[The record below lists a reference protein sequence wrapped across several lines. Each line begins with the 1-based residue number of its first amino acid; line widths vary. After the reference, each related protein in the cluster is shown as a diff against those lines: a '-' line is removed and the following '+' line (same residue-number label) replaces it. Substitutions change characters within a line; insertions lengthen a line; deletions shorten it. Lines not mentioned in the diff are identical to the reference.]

1 MKKSKII
8 GSILGLLIIL
18 VVFSCTDIPIPEAE
32 KYTAVLD
39 GETVVVNRCYFQDRV
54 GYGDFLFTKGYNTI
68 SYRNGKH
75 DETIF
80 VKNSDRSITGEI
92 LLENDSIVILKKKKS

>member
-8 GSILGLLIIL
+8 GSILGLLIIF
-18 VVFSCTDIPIPEAE
+18 VVFSCSDIPIPEEE
-32 KYTAVLD
+32 KFTTVFD
-39 GETVVVNRCYFQDRV
+39 GETIVVSRCYFREMR
-54 GYGDFLFTKGYNTI
+54 GYNKFLITKGYNTLT
-68 SYRNGKH
+68 YKNGKH

-80 VKNSDRSITGEI
+80 VKNSDRNITGEI